1 MKYIPGL
8 TARNWR
14 IDSALDRKVEVSQ
27 AGLTAI
33 VEEHE
38 ITLKGFSPQEIL
50 AMGDSEENH
59 AALAAGI
66 FALLSS

>member
-1 MKYIPGL
+1 M
-8 TARNWR
+8 
-14 IDSALDRKVEVSQ
+14 EVSQ
-27 AGLTAI
+27 EGRTAI

-38 ITLKGFSPQEIL
+38 ITLGGFSPQEIL
-50 AMGDSEENH
+50 TIGEKPEGH